1 MLDWFAG
8 LVGYDASNV
17 RNGRVL
23 RLAPDG
29 TIESDRDAWVSA
41 VGSYDTNLQVMA
53 DVPTEAM
60 RGASDVLGFLC
71 SSPCLRVS
79 GNPVKWLQGH
89 NIWGPSVSLLGPVIQ
104 DMARK
109 LPENV
114 RPLDCDSDT
123 LPSVKRTRVDV
134 NVMVDLGSH
143 QVVHDWLN
151 HAALET
157 RSRSGRALQSDTTVY
172 WGKHST
178 RWSLKAY
185 CKHCELLARPPAY
198 PISAGT
204 MEYCRQLLRI
214 ELCLRRPELR
224 DRGTLSEEIVWEF
237 FRRIEI
243 GVMKPGMDANI
254 SKLPMV
260 VRGVL
265 STWMLGGDVK
275 QGIARRTFYKYRRM
289 LLDAAGVDISLS
301 PVEQLDKLEGT
312 RFDRDLFDANVLRSR
327 VVTRPPDSLQLP
339 LLDV

>member
-1 MLDWFAG
+1 MLDWFSG

-29 TIESDRDAWVSA
+29 RIESDRDAWVSA

-53 DVPTEAM
+53 DVPTDAM
-60 RGASDVLGFLC
+60 RGASEALGFLC

-104 DMARK
+104 EVARK

-114 RPLDCDSDT
+114 RPVDCDSDT

-143 QVVHDWLN
+143 QVVHDWLA

-185 CKHCELLARPPAY
+185 CKHCELLARPQSFPV
-198 PISAGT
+198 SAGT
-204 MEYCRQLLRI
+204 LEYCRQLLRI

-224 DRGTLSEEIVWEF
+224 DRGTLSEEIIWEF

-243 GVMKPGMDANI
+243 GVMKENVDANV
-254 SKLPMV
+254 SKLPFPVPAVFAHWMV
-260 VRGVL
+260 
-265 STWMLGGDVK
+265 GGDVR
-275 QGIARRTFYKYRRM
+275 QGIARATFYKYRRM

-301 PVEQLDKLEGT
+301 PVQQLDKLEGT
-312 RFDRDLFDANVLRSR
+312 AFNRDLFDANVLRSR